1 MLFETQT
8 ARNRSLRSLRRF
20 IGKFYFNFSHASLAQ
35 PFAYS
40 FFTRMRA
47 NATPATI
54 QRFVD
59 SADLY
64 TQAILQ
70 QTVNR
75 SADEVPTVEEFI
87 QLRRDT
93 SAVKM
98 VFGMSP
104 GSLQVPAEFSFRFHS
119 CTRVFSWP

>member
-1 MLFETQT
+1 
-8 ARNRSLRSLRRF
+8 
-20 IGKFYFNFSHASLAQ
+20 
-35 PFAYS
+35 
-40 FFTRMRA
+40 MRA
-47 NATPATI
+47 NSSPGTI

-75 SADEVPTVEEFI
+75 SVDEVPTVEEFI

-98 VFGMSP
+98 VFGK
-104 GSLQVPAEFSFRFHS
+104 SLGLDSSIAQ
-119 CTRVFSWP
+119 C